1 MYHCVLTLAKLNLM
15 ELYGVLE
22 NGQMK
27 GKKYILHICFS
38 KVISLS
44 YRICLHDQNIIV
56 VIIVIFQRH

>member
-27 GKKYILHICFS
+27 GKKIYIAYLFFKSNIL
-38 KVISLS
+38 ILS
-44 YRICLHDQNIIV
+44 YL
-56 VIIVIFQRH
+56 FT